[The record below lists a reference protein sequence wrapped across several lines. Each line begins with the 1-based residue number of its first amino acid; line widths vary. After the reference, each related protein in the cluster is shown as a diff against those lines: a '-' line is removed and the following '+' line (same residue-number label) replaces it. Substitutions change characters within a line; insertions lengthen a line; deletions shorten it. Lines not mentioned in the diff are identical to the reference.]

1 LKTAVRATG
10 SVQLE
15 FAVDESK
22 SDKPSMSN
30 AHQVERSIEMAAK
43 SLLRINSLRATFT
56 TKHSSLESANKLV

>member
-1 LKTAVRATG
+1 LKTAVATG

-43 SLLRINSLRATFT
+43 SLLRINGLHT
-56 TKHSSLESANKLV
+56 SSRQALIS